1 MATAP
6 RPHPSLDAVL
16 PCDHPIGEPG
26 TGRGALVFALESREP
41 EPTDPFTVVP
51 RASAAAS

>member
-1 MATAP
+1 MVTAP

-16 PCDHPIGEPG
+16 PCDHPIGKPG
-26 TGRGALVFALESREP
+26 RGAGALVFALESRGP
-41 EPTDPFTVVP
+41 GRADPFPVVP

>member
-16 PCDHPIGEPG
+16 PCDRPIGEPG
-26 TGRGALVFALESREP
+26 TGHGALLFALDNRGP
-41 EPTDPFTVVP
+41 ERPDPFTAVP

>member
-16 PCDHPIGEPG
+16 PCDHSIGEPG
-26 TGRGALVFALESREP
+26 RGHGALVFALESRGLERP
-41 EPTDPFTVVP
+41 DPFTVVP

>member
-26 TGRGALVFALESREP
+26 RGHGALVFALESRGP
-41 EPTDPFTVVP
+41 ERTDPFTVVP

>member
-1 MATAP
+1 MVTAP

-16 PCDHPIGEPG
+16 PCDRPIGEPG
-26 TGRGALVFALESREP
+26 TSHGALFALDNRGP
-41 EPTDPFTVVP
+41 ERPDPFPVVP

>member
-6 RPHPSLDAVL
+6 RPHPSFDAVL
-16 PCDHPIGEPG
+16 PCDHPIGKPG
-26 TGRGALVFALESREP
+26 RGAGALVFALESRGP
-41 EPTDPFTVVP
+41 ERTDPFTVVP

>member
-26 TGRGALVFALESREP
+26 TGHGALVFALENRGLER
-41 EPTDPFTVVP
+41 TDPFTVVP